1 MNVVPDQWDVANKNV
16 IAIDGPVA
24 SGKTTVGEMLS
35 DRLVY
40 RFLDTGM
47 MYRGLAWQALQQ
59 GIDFSDEAA
68 LSALA
73 RDLNIS
79 PTCGSHKVIVN
90 GSLLAE
96 ELRTPQVEIH
106 TSRVAQVLSVRRAM
120 VDQQRRIAGQGDIV
134 IVGRDIGTVVSPDAD
149 LKVYLIASPQERAR
163 RRLLQT
169 RNNGEPA
176 DYKQILL
183 DLEER
188 DKTDSQRTH
197 SPLRAASD
205 AWLVDT
211 DGLDIEQVVQKV
223 LALWGNMQ

>member
-1 MNVVPDQWDVANKNV
+1 MANKNV

-35 DRLVY
+35 IRLEY

-59 GIDFSDEAA
+59 GIDFSDEAV

-73 RDLNIS
+73 RGLNIS
-79 PTCGSHKVIVN
+79 PTCGSNKVIVN

-96 ELRTPQVEIH
+96 ELRTPQVEIY

-169 RNNGEPA
+169 RNNSEPA
-176 DYKQILL
+176 DYEQILL

-188 DKTDSQRTH
+188 DRTDSQRTH

-211 DGLDIEQVVQKV
+211 DGLDAEQVVRKV
-223 LALWGNMQ
+223 LAIWGDMQ

>member
-1 MNVVPDQWDVANKNV
+1 MANKNV

-35 DRLVY
+35 IRLEY

-59 GIDFSDEAA
+59 GIDFSDEAV

-73 RDLNIS
+73 RRLNIS
-79 PTCGSHKVIVN
+79 PTCGSNKVIVN

-96 ELRTPQVEIH
+96 ELRTPQVEIY

-169 RNNGEPA
+169 RNNSEPA
-176 DYKQILL
+176 DYEQILL

-211 DGLDIEQVVQKV
+211 DGLDAEQVVQKV
-223 LALWGNMQ
+223 LAIWGDMQ